1 MKRLLAASAL
11 IGLALLATGC
21 ATSVNTATR
30 AESQASPAYVNDQRV
45 ITDQSLARKLT
56 IVSINEGKASG
67 NLLRIQAT
75 LRNNSSKPQTYLYKF
90 DWISDEGM
98 DLSSPT
104 GGWQTLRFE
113 GKEERSISAIATNP
127 RAVDFRL
134 KLRE

>member
-1 MKRLLAASAL
+1 MKRILAASLVTAL
-11 IGLALLATGC
+11 TLLVTGC

-30 AESQASPAYVNDQRV
+30 AEPQASPSYVNDQRV
-45 ITDQSLARKLT
+45 VTDQSLARKLT

-75 LRNNSSKPQTYLYKF
+75 LRNNSSKAQTFIYKF

-98 DLSSPT
+98 ELSGPT
-104 GGWQTLRFE
+104 VGWQTIRLE
-113 GKEERSISAIATNP
+113 GKEERSVSAIATSP

>member
-1 MKRLLAASAL
+1 MKRLLVASSL
-11 IGLALLATGC
+11 LALALFATGC
-21 ATSVNTATR
+21 ATSVNTASR
-30 AESQASPAYVNDQRV
+30 AESQASPTYINDQRV
-45 ITDQSLARKLT
+45 VTDQSLARKLS

-75 LRNNSSKPQTYLYKF
+75 LRNNSSRPQTFLYKF

-98 DLSSPT
+98 ELSGPT
-104 GGWQTLRFE
+104 GGWQTIRFE
-113 GKEERSISAIATNP
+113 GKEERSVSAIATNP

>member
-1 MKRLLAASAL
+1 MNRLLATSLLAA
-11 IGLALLATGC
+11 LALFATGC

-30 AESQASPAYVNDQRV
+30 SEAQASPSLVNDKRV
-45 ITDQSLARKLT
+45 VTDQSLARKLS

-67 NLLRIQAT
+67 NLLRVQAT

-98 DLSSPT
+98 ELSGPT

-113 GKEERSISAIATNP
+113 GKEERSVSAIATNP